1 MISHT
6 HTHTHTHTNRKPIRG
21 VQYLV
26 LEGVIEDSPQ
36 SVAGFIHKEYGL
48 SKEKIGE
55 FLGEINEEFNM
66 AVLE

>member
-1 MISHT
+1 MF
-6 HTHTHTHTNRKPIRG
+6 
-21 VQYLV
+21 YLV
-26 LEGVIEDSPQ
+26 LESILEDSPV
-36 SVAGFIHKEYGL
+36 SVAEFLLGEYGL